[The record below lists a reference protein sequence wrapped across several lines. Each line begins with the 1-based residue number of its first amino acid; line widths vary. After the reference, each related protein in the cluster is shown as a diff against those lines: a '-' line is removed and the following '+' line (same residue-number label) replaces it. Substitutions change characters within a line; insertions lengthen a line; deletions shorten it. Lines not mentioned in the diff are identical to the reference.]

1 MTGLYLSERLMPG
14 YSAIVRK
21 DLRLSPGDGF
31 EGLHSC
37 PAWF

>member
-1 MTGLYLSERLMPG
+1 MTCFYLLTRLMPG
-14 YSAIVRK
+14 YAAIVQN

-37 PAWF
+37 PTWF

>member
-1 MTGLYLSERLMPG
+1 MTCHYPG
-14 YSAIVRK
+14 YVAIVQT

-37 PAWF
+37 PVWF

>member
-1 MTGLYLSERLMPG
+1 MTYIYLLARLMPG
-14 YSAIVRK
+14 YAAIVQP